1 MSELMVSYRKAVL
14 ADAPSIQSFQQAMA
28 WETEKLKLDDTTLQ
42 KGVHAVFENS
52 ERGQYHVCVCGADVI
67 GSLLLTTE
75 WSDWRNGTVWWL
87 HSLYFKP
94 EYRGRGLFSKMY
106 SYVQDLAK
114 ANENIRGIRLY
125 VDNTNTAAQAVYKKL
140 KMNDEHYRM
149 FEWMKTF

>member
-1 MSELMVSYRKAVL
+1 MTEINFIYRKAIID
-14 ADAPSIQSFQQAMA
+14 DAPTIQSFQQAMA
-28 WETEKLKLDDTTLQ
+28 WETEKLKLDEATLQ
-42 KGVHAVFENS
+42 KGVLAVFENA
-52 ERGQYHVCVCGADVI
+52 ERGQYHVCVHGGLVV

-94 EYRGRGLFSKMY
+94 EYRGQGLFSKMY
-106 SYVQDLAK
+106 TYVQNLAQ
-114 ANENIRGIRLY
+114 ANPNIRGIRLY
-125 VDNTNTAAQAVYKKL
+125 VDNSNTNAQAVYKKL

>member
-1 MSELMVSYRKAVL
+1 MYTYRKATVD
-14 ADAPSIQSFQQAMA
+14 DAPVIQSFQQAMA
-28 WETEKLKLDDTTLQ
+28 WETEKLKLNESILQ
-42 KGVHAVFENS
+42 KGVLAVFENP
-52 ERGQYHVCVCGADVI
+52 ERGQYHVCAQDGHVV

-94 EYRGRGLFSKMY
+94 EHRGQGLFSKMY
-106 SYVQDLAK
+106 SYVQKLAHQD
-114 ANENIRGIRLY
+114 ENIRGIRLY
-125 VDNTNTAAQAVYKKL
+125 VDNTNVAAQAVYKKL